1 MGIGYKNHQWKA
13 LEIREQTR
21 QKLTCQNWEDDSCR
35 TEDGGFDT
43 YVSSFSSLVFLFY
56 FFLFT
61 KALPCAVHKTL
72 ACLF

>member
-1 MGIGYKNHQWKA
+1 MGVGYKNHQWKA

-43 YVSSFSSLVFLFY
+43 
-56 FFLFT
+56 
-61 KALPCAVHKTL
+61 
-72 ACLF
+72 